1 MPYPMNPNASSHTRP
16 QTVGSN
22 YFIEELQEGDR
33 FKLGKRS
40 GSVLDIGSG
49 SVLVRWNSY
58 EEVDWEGNKELRRSF
73 NQRIA
78 PQTQVELLPND

>member
-1 MPYPMNPNASSHTRP
+1 M
-16 QTVGSN
+16 
-22 YFIEELQEGDR
+22 
-33 FKLGKRS
+33 RS

-49 SVLVRWNSY
+49 SVLVRWNPY